1 MPFSKNFMW
10 GVASAAFQ
18 LEGAW
23 NEDGKGASIWDT
35 YPHGYDNVVKYNETA
50 DVSCD
55 HYHHMKEDVALL
67 KEMGV
72 KNYRF
77 SISWPRILPNGTGEV
92 NPKGIAFYSDLI
104 DELLKNDI
112 QPLVTIFHWDFPQA
126 LYDRG
131 GWLNP
136 DVAEWFSEYTR
147 VLVDAF
153 SDRVTY
159 WMTINE
165 PQIFVGLGYKMGMH
179 APFLKLH
186 DRDVGIISKNVLLA
200 HGRAVQT
207 IRAFAKKKP
216 MVSFA
221 ITGPTFEPL
230 SNSPE
235 DIESAREM
243 SFALRKE
250 NYTLSNSW
258 WADPM
263 ILGHFPQQAYDELG
277 DAMPV
282 ISADE
287 WKIITAPLDFYGTN
301 IYNRIPRFD
310 NAGFH
315 NKGFE
320 GFARTANRW
329 EVTPD
334 VLYWSPKFLYERY
347 HLPIMI
353 TENGMANCDWV
364 HLDGTVP
371 DDARIDYTTRYLR
384 SFHRAEE
391 EGIPLVGYM
400 HWSFMDNFEWAEGYD
415 MRFGLVHVDYQTQ
428 KRTLK
433 KSAYWYKDVMATNG
447 DRALLHNN

>member
-1 MPFSKNFMW
+1 
-10 GVASAAFQ
+10 
-18 LEGAW
+18 
-23 NEDGKGASIWDT
+23 
-35 YPHGYDNVVKYNETA
+35 
-50 DVSCD
+50 
-55 HYHHMKEDVALL
+55 MKEDVALL

-250 NYTLSNSW
+250 NYTLSNS
-258 WADPM
+258 
-263 ILGHFPQQAYDELG
+263 
-277 DAMPV
+277 
-282 ISADE
+282 
-287 WKIITAPLDFYGTN
+287 
-301 IYNRIPRFD
+301 
-310 NAGFH
+310 
-315 NKGFE
+315 
-320 GFARTANRW
+320 
-329 EVTPD
+329 
-334 VLYWSPKFLYERY
+334 
-347 HLPIMI
+347 
-353 TENGMANCDWV
+353 
-364 HLDGTVP
+364 
-371 DDARIDYTTRYLR
+371 
-384 SFHRAEE
+384 
-391 EGIPLVGYM
+391 
-400 HWSFMDNFEWAEGYD
+400 
-415 MRFGLVHVDYQTQ
+415 
-428 KRTLK
+428 
-433 KSAYWYKDVMATNG
+433 
-447 DRALLHNN
+447 